1 MQGIKVDFDDKHFEK
16 LFQKMLINIILSNN
30 ANISIVKKL
39 TEKTKI
45 LTKQF
50 LGSQK
55 VSGTYDKE

>member
-1 MQGIKVDFDDKHFEK
+1 MQGIKVDLDDKHFKK
-16 LFQKMLINIILSNN
+16 LCQQMLINIILSNN